1 MRCSVV
7 RLWPCAGPRVA
18 TVSDLHLDATMG
30 AAGDMI
36 LAALVDAGADEEFV
50 RACVSAVAPEVSLA
64 FAEVRRCGLRARS
77 LSVVVPEVPRERTWA
92 SIREEL
98 AHAELPA
105 AVKERATTAFAALA
119 RAEAEAHG
127 VPVGD
132 IHFHEVGA
140 WDALADIVGGCA
152 ALVSLNVQRITC
164 GPVATG
170 SGYAATHHGRIPV
183 PGPAVTALLAGT
195 GAQLFPGPASF
206 EACTPTAAALLATW
220 TDEWTA
226 GPRLAVAAIGIGA
239 GTADPPGHPNITRV
253 LLGESARATSPSPDQ
268 QPPDAIVL
276 ETNIDDMDPR
286 LWPAV
291 LEALL
296 EAGAADA
303 WLSPIIMKKG
313 RPAHTLHV
321 LCRVEAADRLA
332 EAVLL
337 HTTAI
342 GMRSVGFH
350 KVAAERRIDFVT
362 VFDQPVRV
370 KTASFAG
377 RPVNVQPEWEDVR
390 SAARATGLPAKR
402 ILAAAVAAASGM
414 WP

>member
-1 MRCSVV
+1 M
-7 RLWPCAGPRVA
+7 
-18 TVSDLHLDATMG
+18 SDLHLDATMG
-30 AAGDMI
+30 AAGDML
-36 LAALVDAGADEEFV
+36 LAALVDAGADEDFV
-50 RACVSAVAPEVSLA
+50 RDCVSAVVPEVSLA

-77 LSVVVPEVPRERTWA
+77 LSVTAPDEPRDRTWA

-98 AHAELPA
+98 SHAELPA
-105 AVKERATTAFAALA
+105 AVKESATTAFTALA
-119 RAEAEAHG
+119 RAEADVHG
-127 VPVGD
+127 MPVED

-140 WDALADIVGGCA
+140 WDALADVVGGCA
-152 ALVSLNVQRITC
+152 ALVSLKVERITC

-170 SGYAATHHGRIPV
+170 AGYATTAHGRIPV

-195 GAQLFPGPASF
+195 GAQLVPGPASF

-220 TDEWTA
+220 TEEWTT
-226 GPRLAVAAIGIGA
+226 GPRLAVAAIGVGA
-239 GTADPPGHPNITRV
+239 GTTDPPGHPNITRV
-253 LLGESARATSPSPDQ
+253 LLGESPRATSPSSGQ

-296 EAGAADA
+296 ESGAADA

-332 EAVLL
+332 EAVMK

-342 GMRSVGFH
+342 GMRSTGVH
-350 KVAAERRIDFVT
+350 KVAAERRMDSVT
-362 VFDQPVRV
+362 VFDQLIRV
-370 KTASFAG
+370 KTATYTG
-377 RPVNVQPEWEDVR
+377 GPVNVQPEWEDVR
-390 SAARATGLPAKR
+390 SAAQATGLPAKR
-402 ILAAAVAAASGM
+402 ILAAAVAAAADL